1 MSSSRECE
9 QSFARSR
16 DAIIADLSLHSS
28 STYLKRH
35 LYGNARTA
43 DLFKGIS
50 DEYGQDISKM
60 MENWTTKIG
69 FPLVTVEETETGLK
83 IRQNRFLSTA
93 DATVSLLLS
102 LSLSD

>member
-1 MSSSRECE
+1 MSVKTSSSRECE
-9 QSFARSR
+9 HTLSGILVKLSSLIPSR
-16 DAIIADLSLHSS
+16 IS

-93 DATVSLLLS
+93 DATVSHKS
-102 LSLSD
+102 L

>member
-1 MSSSRECE
+1 
-9 QSFARSR
+9 
-16 DAIIADLSLHSS
+16 
-28 STYLKRH
+28 

-50 DEYGQDISKM
+50 DVYGKDISKM

-69 FPLVTVEETETGLK
+69 FPLITVEETDKGLK

-93 DATVSLLLS
+93 DATVSLVLS
-102 LSLSD
+102 CRLNDRELTRRFVRSLE